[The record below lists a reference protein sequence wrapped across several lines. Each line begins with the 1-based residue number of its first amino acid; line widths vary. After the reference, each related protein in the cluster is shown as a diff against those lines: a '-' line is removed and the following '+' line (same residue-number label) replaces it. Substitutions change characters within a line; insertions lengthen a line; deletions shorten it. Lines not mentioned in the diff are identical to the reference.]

1 VTALALKSSPPVG
14 ERLASIDLNRYSI
27 QYSMAPSGR
36 RFHSAKRAQS
46 VQSIIGATLKRHPLS
61 SFSFSAGVDT
71 CALFRFDAGPLRA
84 IREDRRLGGSIE
96 CVRASA

>member
-1 VTALALKSSPPVG
+1 MDDNRPSKSLILKINISSP
-14 ERLASIDLNRYSI
+14 I
-27 QYSMAPSGR
+27 
-36 RFHSAKRAQS
+36 
-46 VQSIIGATLKRHPLS
+46 QSIIGATLKRHPLS

-96 CVRASA
+96 GVRASA